1 LTNTDARADESEE
14 RVPPVLTN
22 RGFLLLWLAQ
32 IISQSAQNAILYA
45 LIIVVLNLTESTT
58 STSGVLLA
66 YVLPIII
73 FGVFSGVLV
82 DRWSK
87 RRLLILTNVGRTV
100 TAIAFFF
107 ALDHFVAL
115 YAITVVFASL
125 SQLFTTSNAASIPF
139 MVSRKQLISANS
151 LFSGGFT
158 LAQIMGLIILSP
170 LILRTAGPDALFAS
184 AAVAF
189 AFASVLTRFLP
200 PIGRDGE
207 EEQEGTFPGREELR
221 GALSEFAVAMRTLRA
236 DSISTLAMA
245 HIATSSTVVLLF
257 AILVPRYMQA
267 ILDRP
272 LEDAVA
278 VFAPVAIGALIGLRA
293 VPWIVARLGKTKAVV
308 LGLFTLSLCL
318 AVFGMVET
326 IAAGLERTEQFN
338 PFGTERVFGQSILM
352 AITIAFAGPMGF
364 GYALLNAPAQT
375 ILHERT
381 PVEMRGRV
389 FASQMVLANGVAL
402 TPLVVAGG
410 IADVYGV
417 SQVVLALSLLL
428 ALGAAF
434 SLYLERR
441 WRQDEGRPPPPSSG
455 EGDDVIHLA

>member
-1 LTNTDARADESEE
+1 MTDTDARADEREE

-45 LIIVVLNLTESTT
+45 LIIVVLDQTESTT

-66 YVLPIII
+66 YVVPIVI

-87 RRLLILTNVGRTV
+87 RRLLILTNVGRAV

-107 ALDHFVAL
+107 ALDHVVAL

-139 MVSRKQLISANS
+139 MVSRKQLISANT

-158 LAQIMGLIILSP
+158 LAQITGLIILSP
-170 LILRTAGPDALFAS
+170 LILRTAGPEALFAS

-189 AFASVLTRFLP
+189 ALSSVLTRFLP

-207 EEQEGTFPGREELR
+207 EEQEGTFPGREEFR
-221 GALSEFAVAMRTLRA
+221 GAISEFAVALRTLRA
-236 DSISTLAMA
+236 DSVSTLAMA

-267 ILDRP
+267 ILELQP
-272 LEDAVA
+272 EDAVA

-293 VPWIVARLGKTKAVV
+293 VPWIVARLGKTTTVA
-308 LGLFTLSLCL
+308 LGLFAISLCL

-338 PFGTERVFGQSILM
+338 PFGETERVFGQSILV
-352 AITIAFAGPMGF
+352 AITVGFAGPMGF
-364 GYALLNAPAQT
+364 GYALLNTPAQT

-402 TPLVVAGG
+402 TPLMVAGG

-417 SQVVLALSLLL
+417 SRVVLALSLLL
-428 ALGAAF
+428 AMGAAF
-434 SLYLERR
+434 SIYLERR
-441 WRQDEGRPPPPSSG
+441 WQQDEGRSPPQPP
-455 EGDDVIHLA
+455 AAKAAM